1 MFVANDALD
10 HPSEIEVLISKRAP
24 EGGGGLNSHIL
35 LIFLWQTFG
44 F

>member
-24 EGGGGLNSHIL
+24 EGVED
-35 LIFLWQTFG
+35 
-44 F
+44 

>member
-10 HPSEIEVLISKRAP
+10 HPSEIEVLKY
-24 EGGGGLNSHIL
+24 GGGLNSHIL

-44 F
+44 FSIEGR